1 MASTGNYLSIR
12 CILKLIL
19 LLLIKYYFLKDKRK
33 LEDLIENIEADNNNV
48 MITIKMWFLI
58 N

>member
-33 LEDLIENIEADNNNV
+33 LEDLIENIDENNNG
-48 MITIKMWFLI
+48 MITIKMLFLI